1 MKDTLEVR
9 IAGRTLTL
17 EEGDTILQHHF
28 AVEEE
33 AQELYREIAAKVRR
47 MVGGVK

>member
-1 MKDTLEVR
+1 MKDTMEIR
-9 IAGRTLTL
+9 IHGRMVIL
-17 EEGDTILQHHF
+17 EEGDTILQHGF

-33 AQELYREIAAKVRR
+33 AQELYRKISAKVRR